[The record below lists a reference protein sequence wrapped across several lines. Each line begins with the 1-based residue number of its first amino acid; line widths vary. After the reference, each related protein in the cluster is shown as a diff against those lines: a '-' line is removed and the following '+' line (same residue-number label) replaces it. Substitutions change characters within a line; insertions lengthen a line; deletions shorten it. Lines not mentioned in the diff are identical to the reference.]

1 MLAAVVPAQNEE
13 KRITRVLRHLRTVGV
28 DIILPVVNGC
38 SDNTLWEIEA
48 LDWPEIKILHFS
60 HSLGIDVPRSIGA
73 KVARDMGAGCVLF
86 VDGDMVGE
94 LIAPLLSLEE
104 AIRKEVDLALT
115 DCYPT
120 SDYHSPLTQ
129 QVLFFR
135 RRLNSLCGLEELGVA
150 SPSHGPVAVSRH
162 FLYQVPLQALAIP
175 PLALAKAHLSQLTIR
190 VAASIPHKNLQS
202 AVKNDR
208 HAHLVADTIIGDCLE
223 ALCHCMG
230 IPPSRS
236 FQGREYLGYH
246 PQRRWDIL
254 ADFFQR

>member
-1 MLAAVVPAQNEE
+1 MLAAVVPARNEE
-13 KRITRVLRHLRTVGV
+13 KRIARVLRHLRTVGA

-38 SDNTLWEIEA
+38 TDNTLAEIKA
-48 LDWPEIKILHFS
+48 LDWPEIKILYFS
-60 HSLGIDVPRSIGA
+60 QSLGIDIPRSVGA
-73 KVARDMGAGCVLF
+73 KAARDLGAGCVLF

-94 LIAPLLSLEE
+94 LIAPLLALER
-104 AIRKEVDLALT
+104 AIRNEVDLALT

-135 RRLNSLCGLEELGVA
+135 QRLNALCGLEKLGLA

-175 PLALAKAHLSQLTIR
+175 PVALARAHLSQLTIE
-190 VAASIPHKNLQS
+190 VAASIPHEKLES
-202 AVKNDR
+202 AVKNDL
-208 HAHLVADTIIGDCLE
+208 HAHQIADTIIGDSLE
-223 ALCHCMG
+223 ALCLCMG

-236 FQGREYLGYH
+236 FRGREYLGYH

-254 ADFFQR
+254 GEFLQR